1 MNQLCIK
8 NCSKSYAK
16 RQILKDISIQINS
29 GQVIGLLGPN
39 GAGKTTCFNII
50 SGIVKPDF
58 GEIFLNDKN
67 ITDFPIY
74 KRSLIGI
81 SYLPQN
87 PSIFGSLSVEDNI
100 LISLEFLIEDEEE
113 RFDKLDNLL
122 SDFGIMHLKK
132 SCASSLSGGERR
144 RLEVARTL
152 ATNPKFILLD
162 EPFAG
167 IDPISIEDIKTIVMQ
182 LKSSGIGIIITDHNL
197 MEVINITDY
206 IYVICEGKVLAS
218 GSSFDIVENDLVKKS
233 YIGESLRYFNFD
245 SRRDV

>member
-1 MNQLCIK
+1 MNRLCIK
-8 NCSKSYAK
+8 NCFKSYAE
-16 RQILKDISIQINS
+16 RQILKDIFIEANGGQI
-29 GQVIGLLGPN
+29 VGLLGPN

-50 SGIVKPDF
+50 SGIVRPDS
-58 GEIFLNDKN
+58 GSVFLNDID

-100 LISLEFLIEDEEE
+100 LIALEFLIKDEEE

-122 SDFGIMHLKK
+122 SEFNILHLKK
-132 SCASSLSGGERR
+132 SLASSLSGGERR

-152 ATNPKFILLD
+152 ATKPKFILLD

-167 IDPISIEDIKTIVMQ
+167 IDPISIEDIKKIILQ
-182 LKSSGIGIIITDHNL
+182 LKNSGIGIVITDHNL

-206 IYVICEGKVLAS
+206 IYVIYEGRVLAS
-218 GSSFDIVENDLVKKS
+218 GSSIDIAENELVKKS
-233 YIGESLRYFNFD
+233 YIGESLRYFNT
-245 SRRDV
+245 